1 MTGKCSLKKYIKEF
15 SGAGDANDTT
25 DEEAYKTL
33 IGSLLKDGNY
43 ILTREN
49 EFNYEQFNGRRIR
62 KMGLIASVL
71 IAEDV
76 SNEYIW

>member
-1 MTGKCSLKKYIKEF
+1 MTGKCSLRKYIREF
-15 SGAGDANDTT
+15 RGAGDADGTS

-33 IGSLLKDGNY
+33 IGSLLQDGNY

-49 EFNYEQFNGRRIR
+49 EFNYEQFSGRRIR

-76 SNEYIW
+76 AKEYIW